1 MSGNRII
8 GIVILAVGVV
18 LLVFGMNASH
28 APIDQLSETF
38 TGRYTQ
44 TTMTY
49 LIIGIVAVI
58 GGGLVALRGRRA

>member
-18 LLVFGMNASH
+18 LLVFRMNASH

-58 GGGLVALRGRRA
+58 GGGLLALRGRRA

>member
-1 MSGNRII
+1 MSGSRII
-8 GIVILAVGVV
+8 GIVILAVGIV
-18 LLVFGMNASH
+18 LLIFGMNASH
-28 APIDQLSETF
+28 APIDQISETF

-58 GGGLVALRGRRA
+58 GGGLLAVSGRRA